1 MTQLLPLFPLGTVL
15 YPGMVLPL
23 HIFEERYR
31 QLTRD
36 LLDQPEPR
44 EFGVIAIRE
53 GRETGVGG
61 VTSLYEIGCVAE
73 LRETTEHEDGQ
84 YDIVTIGTERF
95 RLADGEQ
102 GLDHSKP
109 YLQASVERLPDAAG
123 ETASL
128 VVPAAQAS
136 FRAYLNALVEQGGA
150 TVLIEELPAEPELL
164 SYVIAA
170 AMIIELPA
178 HQSLLAAPDAAS
190 RLTAERALLARET
203 AMLRATTT
211 RPAPDLTSTPFSP
224 N

>member
-1 MTQLLPLFPLGTVL
+1 MTELLPLFPLGTVL

-23 HIFEERYR
+23 HIFEDRYR

-36 LLDQPEPR
+36 LLGRPEPR

-53 GRETGVGG
+53 GRETGADG
-61 VTSLYEIGCVAE
+61 VASLYEIGCVAE
-73 LRETTEHEDGQ
+73 LREASEHDDGGF
-84 YDIVTIGTERF
+84 DIVTIGTDRF
-95 RLADGEQ
+95 RVGT
-102 GLDHSKP
+102 LDRSQP
-109 YLQASVERLPDAAG
+109 YLQARVERLPDEPG
-123 ETASL
+123 ESGEL

-136 FRAYLNALVEQGGA
+136 FRAYLDALVEHGGA
-150 TVLIEELPAEPELL
+150 TVLIEELPADPELL

-170 AMIIELPA
+170 AVIVELPA
-178 HQSLLAAPDAAS
+178 HQALLAAPDAAS
-190 RLTAERALLARET
+190 RLAAERTLLARET

>member
-1 MTQLLPLFPLGTVL
+1 MTELLPLFPLGTVL

-23 HIFEERYR
+23 HIFEDRYR

-36 LLDQPEPR
+36 LLGRPEPR

-53 GRETGVGG
+53 GRETGVDG

-73 LRETTEHEDGQ
+73 LREAIEQDDDGGF
-84 YDIVTIGTERF
+84 DIVTIGTDRF
-95 RLADGEQ
+95 RVGE
-102 GLDHSKP
+102 LDRSQP
-109 YLQASVERLPDAAG
+109 YLQARIERLPDEPG
-123 ETASL
+123 ESGEL
-128 VVPAAQAS
+128 VVPAAHAS
-136 FRAYLNALVEQGGA
+136 FRAYLDALVEHGGA
-150 TVLIEELPAEPELL
+150 TVLIEELPVDPELL

-170 AMIIELPA
+170 AMIVELPA
-178 HQSLLAAPDAAS
+178 HQALLAAPDAAS
-190 RLTAERALLARET
+190 RLAAERTLLARET